1 MKPSPPSA
9 EARLLF
15 DRIRRAGLGVLLL
28 ALIPWLTQDFVAGLA
43 TTKASAHARLQTTEE
58 PSDARVMR
66 AFRLARQQTRVAANI
81 ETERNAKQQTRDA
94 LVTVTANSKSAAV
107 ADLETIENATRTNFA
122 REGRGELFLTDSAVE
137 QPRSQA

>member
-1 MKPSPPSA
+1 
-9 EARLLF
+9 
-15 DRIRRAGLGVLLL
+15 
-28 ALIPWLTQDFVAGLA
+28 
-43 TTKASAHARLQTTEE
+43 
-58 PSDARVMR
+58 MR

-122 REGRGELFLTDSAVE
+122 REGWGELFLIDSAVE